1 MATTRQFIE
10 EMIKAG
16 VLLAAEGLD
25 DPGQGVVVDFSGEA
39 PVVTDGPYGETK
51 ELFGGF
57 FLLDVASKQE
67 AVEWAKRVPA
77 APGSKIEVRRVP
89 GDDEIAAGQRGDR
102 RGTPDL
108 MGTADVEAVWR
119 IESARIVAALT
130 RFTGD
135 FGLAEDAAQE
145 AVAEALVSWPLASP
159 ANPAGWLM
167 ATARRRAIDA
177 IRRRAALQDRYA
189 LLAADPMVD
198 SAVDED
204 IDPDRI
210 DDDILALMF
219 VSCHPVL
226 SPEARVALTL
236 RVVGGLSSEQIAR
249 AFLVPVPTV
258 QARITRAKKTIAAAG
273 VPFELPPADERRERL
288 GGVLSVVYVIFTEGS
303 TATSGDRL
311 LRPDVAYEAI
321 RLARTLAALQ
331 PDEPEVHGL
340 LALCELT
347 AARFPARTGPDGSP
361 ILLEDQDRRRWD
373 FSAIRRG
380 LAALAKASTRAS
392 TRGLGPYGLQA
403 AIAAAHASA
412 PSVEATD
419 WDRIVVLYEA
429 LGRVAPSPVVELNR
443 AVAVAMASGPAQALA
458 IVDELIALD
467 RLPGSHLVPTV
478 RGELLARL
486 GRRPE
491 ARAELELAARLCTN
505 QRERSVLLRKAAALG

>member
-1 MATTRQFIE
+1 
-10 EMIKAG
+10 
-16 VLLAAEGLD
+16 
-25 DPGQGVVVDFSGEA
+25 
-39 PVVTDGPYGETK
+39 
-51 ELFGGF
+51 
-57 FLLDVASKQE
+57 
-67 AVEWAKRVPA
+67 
-77 APGSKIEVRRVP
+77 
-89 GDDEIAAGQRGDR
+89 
-102 RGTPDL
+102 

-145 AVAEALVSWPLASP
+145 AVAEALVSWPLAAP

-177 IRRRAALQDRYA
+177 IRRRTALQDRYA
-189 LLAADPMVD
+189 LLAADLAAD
-198 SAVDED
+198 SAVDEA
-204 IDPDRI
+204 IDPDKI
-210 DDDILALMF
+210 DDDVLALMF

-236 RVVGGLSSEQIAR
+236 RVVGGLSSEEIAR

-273 VPFELPPADERRERL
+273 VPFELPPAAERRERL
-288 GGVLSVVYVIFTEGS
+288 GGVLSVIYVIFTEGS

-331 PDEPEVHGL
+331 PAEPEVHGL

-373 FSAIRRG
+373 ISAIRRG
-380 LAALAKASTRAS
+380 LAALAKAS

-403 AIAAAHASA
+403 AIAATHASA
-412 PSVEATD
+412 PSVQATD
-419 WDRIVVLYEA
+419 WDRIVALYEA

-458 IVDELIALD
+458 IVDELIASD

-491 ARAELELAARLCTN
+491 ARAELELAARLCAN
-505 QRERSVLLRKAAALG
+505 QRERSVLLRKAATLS